1 MITEAA
7 LITIS
12 CVLFIQMGLA
22 DAIQEVL
29 HIRLRVVSCQKCL
42 TFWICLGW
50 MVWHEYGIIESVAAS
65 FIASYSALWL
75 SLLYDGLALQ
85 YNYLYEQITSTKD
98 TSSDSERADNPTDTQ
113 AGGDEVSQ
121 MQ

>member
-1 MITEAA
+1 
-7 LITIS
+7 
-12 CVLFIQMGLA
+12 
-22 DAIQEVL
+22 
-29 HIRLRVVSCQKCL
+29 
-42 TFWICLGW
+42 